1 MKHKTT
7 AAEVA
12 RAAGVGTATVDRV
25 LNGRGGV
32 SADKQRIVIEC
43 ARKLGLDRNLDYR
56 PSRILRIG
64 VLMQEPGNP
73 FYETLQRTFHRANEL
88 YFGQSI
94 QISQWYY
101 SLKKLP
107 EAAQLLE
114 KIAKSIDGL
123 IVVLPDH
130 DATNAA
136 LKRVAEKIPVITMAS
151 DLAYSGRLAYI
162 GVDNRMAGRT
172 AADLMGRLIG
182 KEGGDIAIVTGLQ
195 SFVDQGQR
203 EIGFRATLAQR
214 HPLCRV
220 VSVLEARDQAE
231 LAGTMVANTLH
242 AFPDIR
248 GIYNLAAGD
257 QEIVRAVQNA
267 KTTER
272 VIIITHELTPDRRRL
287 LKEGALDAVIDQNP
301 EHEAMVAVRAM
312 ANHFGRMT
320 KEVGNDSDATRTEI
334 RIFMRENCL

>member
-1 MKHKTT
+1 MKNKTT

-32 SADKQRIVIEC
+32 SADKQRLVVEC

-64 VLMQEPGNP
+64 VLMQEPSNP
-73 FYETLQRTFHRANEL
+73 FYETLQRTFQRANEL

-94 QISQWYY
+94 QITQWYY
-101 SLKKLP
+101 SLKKLE
-107 EAAQLLE
+107 EAGALLQ
-114 KIAKSIDGL
+114 KIAKHLDGL

-130 DATNAA
+130 ELTNAV
-136 LKRVAEKIPVITMAS
+136 LRQVCEKIPVITMSS
-151 DLAYSGRLAYI
+151 DLAYSGRLAYV

-172 AADLMGRLIG
+172 AADLLGRLLG
-182 KEGGDIAIVTGLQ
+182 KEGGDVAIVTGLQ
-195 SFVDQGQR
+195 SFIDQGQR

-220 VSVLEARDQAE
+220 VSVLEARDQPE
-231 LAGTMVANTLH
+231 LAGTMVARTLH
-242 AFPDIR
+242 AFPGIR

-257 QEIVRAVQNA
+257 QEIVNAVRNG
-267 KTTER
+267 KTTDR
-272 VIIITHELTPDRRRL
+272 VAIITHELTPDRRRL
-287 LKEGALDAVIDQNP
+287 LKEGAIDAVIDQNP
-301 EHEAMVAVRAM
+301 EHEAMTAVRAL
-312 ANHFGRMT
+312 ATHFGRT
-320 KEVGNDSDATRTEI
+320 TRDSDPMRTEI
-334 RIFMRENCL
+334 RIFMRENC

>member
-1 MKHKTT
+1 MKNKTT
-7 AAEVA
+7 AVDVA

-32 SADKQRIVIEC
+32 SSEKQRLVVEY

-56 PSRILRIG
+56 PSRMLRIG
-64 VLMQEPGNP
+64 VLMQEPSNP

-94 QISQWYY
+94 QITQWYY
-101 SLKKLP
+101 SLKQLDN
-107 EAAQLLE
+107 AAKLLE
-114 KIAKSIDGL
+114 KISRSLDGL

-130 DATNAA
+130 DVIAAT
-136 LKRVAEKIPVITMAS
+136 LRRVAEKVPVITMAS
-151 DLAYSGRLAYI
+151 DLAYSGRLAYV

-172 AADLMGRLIG
+172 AADLLGRLLG
-182 KEGGDIAIVTGLQ
+182 RDGGDIAIVTGLQ
-195 SFVDQGQR
+195 SFIDQGQR

-214 HPLCRV
+214 YPLCRV
-220 VSVLEARDQAE
+220 VSVLEARDQPE
-231 LAGTMVANTLH
+231 LAGAMVARTLH

-257 QEIVRAVQNA
+257 QEIVNAVQKG
-267 KTTER
+267 KTTDR
-272 VIIITHELTPDRRRL
+272 VVIITHELTPDRRRL
-287 LKEGALDAVIDQNP
+287 LKEGAIDAVIDQNP
-301 EHEAMVAVRAM
+301 EHEAMTAVRAL
-312 ANHFGRMT
+312 ATHFGRT
-320 KEVGNDSDATRTEI
+320 PRDTDSTRTEI

>member
-1 MKHKTT
+1 MKNKTT

-32 SADKQRIVIEC
+32 SSEKQRLVIEC

-56 PSRILRIG
+56 PSRMLRIG
-64 VLMQEPGNP
+64 VLMQEPSNP

-94 QISQWYY
+94 QITQWYY
-101 SLKKLP
+101 SLKQLDN
-107 EAAQLLE
+107 AAMLLE
-114 KIAKSIDGL
+114 KISRSLDGL

-130 DATNAA
+130 DVIAAT
-136 LKRVAEKIPVITMAS
+136 LRRVAEKVPVITMAS
-151 DLAYSGRLAYI
+151 DLAYSGRLAYV

-172 AADLMGRLIG
+172 AADLLGRLLG
-182 KEGGDIAIVTGLQ
+182 RDGGDIAIVTGLQ
-195 SFVDQGQR
+195 SFIDQGQR

-214 HPLCRV
+214 YPLCRV
-220 VSVLEARDQAE
+220 VSVLEARDQPE
-231 LAGTMVANTLH
+231 LAGAMVARTLH

-257 QEIVRAVQNA
+257 QEIVNAVQKG
-267 KTTER
+267 KTTDR
-272 VIIITHELTPDRRRL
+272 VVIITHELTPDRRRL
-287 LKEGALDAVIDQNP
+287 LKEGAIDAVIDQNP
-301 EHEAMVAVRAM
+301 EHEAMTAVRAL
-312 ANHFGRMT
+312 ATHFGRT
-320 KEVGNDSDATRTEI
+320 TRDTDSTRTEI